1 MAIDIYYK
9 SDRKLL
15 LTANDLGKNDFDFT
29 AVNWRLELFTTN
41 GKKRF
46 TVTHTD
52 GTFTNCTPQLA
63 GGLLVYLNNHGMPP
77 GHLSAELH
85 IFIPDNNFP
94 DGYEDVMTFHAL
106 GIRLVPWQDSEPETL
121 TAQIVVPLFIGDLQ
135 LLEHNIGGA
144 IDAVNRELEA
154 LLGREPV
161 NRPTDTTPKAAAP
174 QQVVLR
180 RGYIPAFAAPGN
192 AYRVEEVE
200 PGICKTRLYL
210 GEKKLTINFGRL
222 FPERD
227 NDSCRIV
234 DIKASADSI
243 IIDREAKTAT
253 TTDYRPFQKAEY
265 IEITFTMPHDPNAI
279 GCYRSRVVTVDN
291 TGAIMPLDESRT
303 MRPGIDTSQLPDHMP
318 FADFWQL
325 MCALRCDAQYWKR
338 KRKRRSLLNLTPEG
352 IRDYYDV
359 ARPRWYKFHYS
370 ENDLLHTPDPI
381 GVYNQRYLRVR
392 IRTRSRVSAWAY
404 YVLIRDGKGGYW
416 YKRIQK

>member
-29 AVNWRLELFTTN
+29 AVNWRLELYTTN

-52 GTFTNCTPQLA
+52 GTFTNCTPQPA

-94 DGYEDVMTFHAL
+94 DGYEDVMTFHTL

-121 TAQIVVPLFIGDLQ
+121 TAQIVVPVFIGDLQ
-135 LLEHNIGGA
+135 LLEQNIGGA
-144 IDAVNRELEA
+144 IDVVNRELEA

-180 RGYIPAFAAPGN
+180 RGYIPAFAVPGN
-192 AYRVEEVE
+192 AYRVFQYNDGCFVTSLFFS
-200 PGICKTRLYL
+200 K
-210 GEKKLTINFGRL
+210 KKLVINYGRL

-227 NDSCRIV
+227 NDRCRIV
-234 DIKASADSI
+234 DIKANMGGI
-243 IIDREAKTAT
+243 TIDREAKTAT
-253 TTDYRPFQKAEY
+253 CAMDGDVKGLCIDIIFSMRN
-265 IEITFTMPHDPNAI
+265 DVNNAQ
-279 GCYRSRVVTVDN
+279 RFPPVVTVDN

-303 MRPGIDTSQLPDHMP
+303 MRLGVDTSPLPNHEQ
-318 FADFWQL
+318 FAVFWQY
-325 MCALRCDAQYWKR
+325 MCALRCDVQYWKT
-338 KRKRRSLLNLTPEG
+338 KAQRSSHINADGT
-352 IRDYYDV
+352 RDYNGDG
-359 ARPRWYKFHYS
+359 RPRWHKFKYRD
-370 ENDLLHTPDPI
+370 NDLFGAGPH
-381 GVYNQRYLRVR
+381 GVFNQRYLRVR
-392 IRTRSRVSAWAY
+392 IKTRTRASAWAY
-404 YVLIRDGKGGYW
+404 YVLIKDGEGRYW